1 MLGVGSGFAAALPFF
16 ASGSGLTWKQH
27 MSCRVVSRDGR

>member
-16 ASGSGLTWKQH
+16 ASGLPFFLRFNLEAAH
-27 MSCRVVSRDGR
+27 VL